1 MKQIKIIKVNYD
13 AKLPSYAHKEDAG
26 MDFYSNENDYLLK
39 VGERKGFSTGIKMEI
54 PDGYAGL
61 IWDKSGLAL
70 KNGIKTMGGVIDS
83 TYRGEIV
90 IIVINLG
97 QSEYLVE
104 KGSKIA
110 QMIIQK
116 IEYFKMSLE
125 NNINETSR
133 GEKGFGSTG
142 SK

>member
-1 MKQIKIIKVNYD
+1 MKTIGIVKLNDD
-13 AKLPSYAHKEDAG
+13 AKIPSYAHTEDAG
-26 MDFYSNENDYLLK
+26 MDLFSNENNYTLK

-61 IWDKSGLAL
+61 VWDKSGLAF
-70 KNGIKTMGGVIDS
+70 KKGIKTMAGVIDS

-90 IIVINLG
+90 IILINLG
-97 QSEYLVE
+97 SSEYLVE

-110 QMIIQK
+110 QMIVQK
-116 IEYFKMSLE
+116 IEHFQFSVQNSIE
-125 NNINETSR
+125 NTSR

-142 SK
+142 LK

>member
-1 MKQIKIIKVNYD
+1 M
-13 AKLPSYAHKEDAG
+13 PSYAHEEDAG
-26 MDFYSNENDYLLK
+26 MDFFSNESDYILK

-54 PDGYAGL
+54 ADGYAGL
-61 IWDKSGLAL
+61 IWDKSGLAF

-90 IIVINLG
+90 IILINLG
-97 QSEYLVE
+97 SSDYRVE

-116 IEYFKMSLE
+116 VEHFELSLE
-125 NNINETSR
+125 NSIKNTSR

-142 SK
+142 LK

>member
-1 MKQIKIIKVNYD
+1 MKQIKIIKVND
-13 AKLPSYAHKEDAG
+13 EAKLPSYAHNEDAG
-26 MDFYSNENDYLLK
+26 MDLYSNENDYLLK
-39 VGERKGFSTGIKMEI
+39 AGERKGFSTGIKMEI

-61 IWDKSGLAL
+61 IWDKSGLAI
-70 KNGIKTMGGVIDS
+70 KHGIKTIGGVIDS

-90 IIVINLG
+90 ILVINLG

-104 KGSKIA
+104 KGSKVG

-116 IEYFKMSLE
+116 VEHFKMSME
-125 NNINETSR
+125 NTINETSR

-142 SK
+142 LK